1 MRIPGLSKLTDRARL
16 ARNLRRGVGEG
27 ISRAKQV
34 METIDSRISA
44 RINLSL
50 PLEELRARLET
61 QPGLDF
67 IHVDHS
73 AVSKL
78 PGQSLIDLARKNA
91 ETKAKLILL
100 ANAGFH
106 VYVLREGV
114 SSLVRHRRIRR
125 LWREVIA
132 GTVSVDENDI
142 FYTLER
148 ATGPGE
154 PRLLVVFSSIAAK
167 MYTPSLMRHFETNFA
182 SLPKYVPQNT
192 HILRIADFGGVVG
205 SFYLNSLA
213 LPQNEAHLWGRIAA
227 TAAELKVARDNIVL
241 YGASKGGTAAT
252 FHALRHGLR
261 AVAVDPILS
270 DEHYVKAHHDLHFT
284 QGTFAAPKQA
294 RFQALIRN
302 ELHPETQLSL
312 ICSRRSPQ
320 FAYIEPMLITPL
332 RDRFLFLNSEN
343 PAIEKHPDVGPKTVA
358 HTLSQLNLHL
368 AGLVPPAG
376 FHTVW

>member
-1 MRIPGLSKLTDRARL
+1 MRIPGLSKFTDRIKLSRK
-16 ARNLRRGVGEG
+16 LRRGVGEG

-34 METIDSRISA
+34 VEKIDTRISA
-44 RINLSL
+44 RINLSI
-50 PLEELRARLET
+50 PLEDLRARLEA

-67 IHVDHS
+67 IHVDHAS
-73 AVSKL
+73 VSTA
-78 PGQSLIDLARKNA
+78 PGQSLIDLARQNP

-114 SSLVRHRRIRR
+114 SSMVRHRRIRR

-142 FYTLER
+142 FHTLER
-148 ATGPGE
+148 ATGAGE

-167 MYTPSLMRHFETNFA
+167 MYTPSLMRHFEKNFA
-182 SLPKYVPQNT
+182 TLPKYVPHNT

-205 SFYLNSLA
+205 SFYLNTRA
-213 LPQNEAHLWGRIAA
+213 LPQNEAHIWARIAA
-227 TAAELKVARDNIVL
+227 TAAELKVTRDNIVL
-241 YGASKGGTAAT
+241 YGTSKGGTAAT
-252 FHALRHGLR
+252 FYALRHGLR

-270 DEHYVKAHHDLHFT
+270 DEHYIKAHHDLHFT
-284 QGTFAAPKQA
+284 QGTFADPKQA

-302 ELHPETQLSL
+302 ELHPEAKLSL

-320 FAYIEPMLITPL
+320 FAYIEPMLITPT
-332 RDRFLFLNSEN
+332 RNRFLFLNSEN
-343 PAIEKHPDVGPKTVA
+343 PKIQKHPDVGPKTVA

-368 AGLVPPAG
+368 AGLNPQAG